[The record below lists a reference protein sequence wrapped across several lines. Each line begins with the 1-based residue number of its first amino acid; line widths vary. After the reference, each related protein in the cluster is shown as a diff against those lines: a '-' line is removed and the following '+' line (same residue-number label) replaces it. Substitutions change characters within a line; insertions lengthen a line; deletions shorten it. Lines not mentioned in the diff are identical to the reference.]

1 LNLIFCINSKR
12 IKKNNI
18 FFISRGMRINLSCF
32 IMKFLISI
40 EMRNDFIFF
49 IIEFLK
55 EIRYRLKTL
64 ILTLIFF
71 IK

>member
-1 LNLIFCINSKR
+1 
-12 IKKNNI
+12 
-18 FFISRGMRINLSCF
+18 MRINLSCF

-40 EMRNDFIFF
+40 EKRNDFIFF

-55 EIRYRLKTL
+55 EIRYRLKAL

-71 IK
+71 INKD